1 MTDNISANMVLRMI
15 SNRNTS
21 YKLFLMRY
29 LISCISKNKIT
40 FSFKELSCGMVSEA
54 WGYYEGYYERYTK
67 NDRIFDLV
75 QYVVDSYS
83 ELTVFSSKKS
93 VFDFLMKSNDLQI
106 ISMLTKLIAMVQYR
120 LLVPF
125 VELEELNGLSWNA
138 QNKRIMQLSCER
150 EMFYRIED
158 KNIKINQE
166 WITFI
171 SSCREMLIK
180 MVDNVIA
187 DEYEHRKNDIRR

>member
-1 MTDNISANMVLRMI
+1 MTDKISANMVLKMI

-29 LISCISKNKIT
+29 LIGCISKDKIN

-54 WGYYEGYYERYTK
+54 WSYYERCYERYTK

-75 QYVVDSYS
+75 LY
-83 ELTVFSSKKS
+83 VFSSKKS
-93 VFDFLMKSNDLQI
+93 VFDFLMKSDDLRI

-120 LLVPF
+120 ILIPF
-125 VELEELNGLSWNA
+125 VDLEELNGLSWNA
-138 QNKRIMQLSCER
+138 QNRRIMQLSCER

-171 SSCREMLIK
+171 LSCREMLVK

>member
-1 MTDNISANMVLRMI
+1 MTDNVSADMVLKMI

-29 LISCISKNKIT
+29 LLSCISKDKAS

-54 WGYYEGYYERYTK
+54 WSYYESCYERYTK

-75 QYVVDSYS
+75 QYVVDSYN
-83 ELTVFSSKKS
+83 ELTVFSSKKV
-93 VFDFLMKSNDLQI
+93 VFDFLMKSNDEQI
-106 ISMLTKLIAMVQYR
+106 ISSLIKLIAMVQYR
-120 LLVPF
+120 ILVPF
-125 VELEELNGLSWNA
+125 VDLEELHGRSWNA
-138 QNKRIMQLSCER
+138 QNKRIMQLSCEQ
-150 EMFYRIED
+150 EMFYQIQD
-158 KNIKINQE
+158 KNILINQE

-187 DEYEHRKNDIRR
+187 NEYEHRKNDIRR